1 MSDEVMLMF
10 RFYNDAL
17 NAACGTPGEWRA
29 SVLEVGIR
37 RTLTIDLVDPQHTFL
52 RACSWCWCLQACAR
66 CSSRSWS
73 GATLTPGSTSS
84 TRANMSRL
92 KIRWGRRLFMKLGIS
107 DNVLGPVYATL
118 NNRPWRT
125 RWFHGRACLSKV
137 LSLAINLLLTI
148 LRIIMCQT
156 GFSLDFPDI
165 FCCRSRNIH
174 TPPQTPPYHGTLNGH
189 SQHGHIMPKN
199 GTMSMGGSM
208 GGGPMGPG
216 PNGMT
221 LDQKPLPGPPTLH
234 AGVG

>member
-1 MSDEVMLMF
+1 MLVS
-10 RFYNDAL
+10 
-17 NAACGTPGEWRA
+17 A
-29 SVLEVGIR
+29 SVCALFF
-37 RTLTIDLVDPQHTFL
+37 TILVWCNSHTWIYFKHKGKYVKVEDQV
-52 RACSWCWCLQACAR
+52 RK
-66 CSSRSWS
+66 
-73 GATLTPGSTSS
+73 TSIYE
-84 TRANMSRL
+84 T
-92 KIRWGRRLFMKLGIS
+92 GVS

-125 RWFHGRACLSKV
+125 RWFHGRSCLSKV
-137 LSLAINLLLTI
+137 LLLVINLLLII